1 MITEASLSRELVL
14 QPYYYAYRY
23 WGLTDSAY
31 LLVMSD
37 KEQLLSR
44 PASGTYYSSPSPD
57 QTPSFLKRVVRIEE
71 NAERAVKRA
80 WVKFVQ
86 FIHAR
91 EFFAEFLGTFI
102 LVVRF

>member
-1 MITEASLSRELVL
+1 M
-14 QPYYYAYRY
+14 
-23 WGLTDSAY
+23 LTDSAY

-44 PASGTYYSSPSPD
+44 PASGSYYSSPSPD
-57 QTPSFLKRVVRIEE
+57 ETPSFWKRVVRIEE

>member
-1 MITEASLSRELVL
+1 
-14 QPYYYAYRY
+14 
-23 WGLTDSAY
+23 
-31 LLVMSD
+31 MSD

-44 PASGTYYSSPSPD
+44 PASGSYYSSPSPD
-57 QTPSFLKRVVRIEE
+57 HPTSFWKRVVRVEE

-102 LVVRF
+102 LVVRFYNNMLGKTIQLTRLDCHDRHPTVYA